1 MKKACLGVL
10 LLLFSNVCLAQSAAE
25 QSEAQ
30 VIANLVAA
38 GSDTSKPHDID
49 FFLFFPRRS
58 QTRLPAADIEPLGY
72 VVASIDEPPA
82 NQSQWQLH
90 ATRRMAPQ
98 LEAMTSA
105 TRTLEA
111 LAVRYGG
118 DYDGWGTG
126 VVE

>member
-1 MKKACLGVL
+1 
-10 LLLFSNVCLAQSAAE
+10 
-25 QSEAQ
+25 
-30 VIANLVAA
+30 
-38 GSDTSKPHDID
+38 
-49 FFLFFPRRS
+49 
-58 QTRLPAADIEPLGY
+58 
-72 VVASIDEPPA
+72 
-82 NQSQWQLH
+82 
-90 ATRRMAPQ
+90 MAPQ